1 MKKILFVIN
10 TLGGAGA
17 ERALLEL
24 LTRFTPEKYEVS
36 LYILL
41 GQGELIHQVPAYV
54 RILNQEYSYGSV
66 LSRRGRV
73 LLNKQLLK

>member
-54 RILNQEYSYGSV
+54 RNIPTVRFSQEEE
-66 LSRRGRV
+66 
-73 LLNKQLLK
+73 KCC

>member
-54 RILNQEYSYGSV
+54 RISESGIFRRFGSFKKRK
-66 LSRRGRV
+66 SCC
-73 LLNKQLLK
+73 

>member
-54 RILNQEYSYGSV
+54 RILNQEYSGKEGLKNRADQTGSV
-66 LSRRGRV
+66 R
-73 LLNKQLLK
+73 

>member
-54 RILNQEYSYGSV
+54 RILNQEYFRRFGS
-66 LSRRGRV
+66 
-73 LLNKQLLK
+73 LKKRKSAAE

>member
-1 MKKILFVIN
+1 MKKVLFVIN

-24 LTRFTPEKYEVS
+24 LKRFTPDQYEVD

-41 GQGELIHQVPAYV
+41 EQ
-54 RILNQEYSYGSV
+54 SKWF
-66 LSRRGRV
+66 LS
-73 LLNKQLLK
+73 LLKQW

>member
-54 RILNQEYSYGSV
+54 RILNREYSDGSV
-66 LSRRGRV
+66 LSR
-73 LLNKQLLK
+73 

>member
-10 TLGGAGA
+10 TLGGSGA

-36 LYILL
+36 
-41 GQGELIHQVPAYV
+41 
-54 RILNQEYSYGSV
+54 RISFWDREN
-66 LSRRGRV
+66 
-73 LLNKQLLK
+73 

>member
-1 MKKILFVIN
+1 MKKVLFVIN

-24 LTRFTPEKYEVS
+24 LKRFTPDQYEVD

-41 GQGELIHQVPAYV
+41 EQKNRQNLRKNLHENVEYGKKRKSKYV
-54 RILNQEYSYGSV
+54 RETGIGIL
-66 LSRRGRV
+66 
-73 LLNKQLLK
+73 